1 MNSLISSEKYNQVD
15 HDSQDGR
22 GEEGGSSK
30 VGNIILSCIIQRRS
44 PVGVAVSSDIMT
56 IRGTKERKR
65 KKEEEDD
72 DAVEKRSAQGNAPY
86 HPSIHPSHPKDDVDR
101 PRSPPHVLRENHEG
115 GRSRCRKANDSAQYV
130 AASSSERD

>member
-22 GEEGGSSK
+22 GEEGGASK

-56 IRGTKERKR
+56 IRGTKERR
-65 KKEEEDD
+65 KKEEDDD

-86 HPSIHPSHPKDDVDR
+86 HPSIPSHPI
-101 PRSPPHVLRENHEG
+101 
-115 GRSRCRKANDSAQYV
+115 RKT
-130 AASSSERD
+130 ASIALARLMF